1 MQNPGRRWRP
11 PTKFANPPI
20 MNMKMKKEYFVMKKV
35 ISLILSVM
43 MIVSLFAGCGSPAA
57 PETTAPAAETN
68 APETAAPTTAQAET
82 EEAVVYNVAIVQQ
95 LDHASLDEIRT
106 AIVAQL
112 QALAEE
118 KGVTVQIQEYNG
130 QNDTTILNQ
139 IGAQV
144 VDDKVD
150 MIIPIATLA
159 ATCMVTASEG
169 TGIPIVYA
177 AISDPE
183 TVGLTGISNVTGTSD
198 ALNTP
203 FIIDMM
209 FAVQPDIKTVGLL
222 YSNSEANSATPIA
235 EAKAYLDEKG
245 IAYLEKTG
253 NTSGEVTE
261 AASALVGRV
270 DAVFTPTDNAVMAV
284 EASVAEI
291 LNAAGIPH
299 YTGADSFVAAGAFA
313 TCGVNYTELGSK
325 TADMAMDILQGGE
338 VPEFHVMDGG
348 IITVNTE
355 TAAALN
361 LDYSAFGTMANT
373 VVEVTTG
380 E

>member
-1 MQNPGRRWRP
+1 
-11 PTKFANPPI
+11 
-20 MNMKMKKEYFVMKKV
+20 MKKV
-35 ISLILSVM
+35 ISLVLSVM
-43 MIVSLFAGCGSPAA
+43 MIVSLFAGCGSSAA

-106 AIVAQL
+106 AVVAQL

-118 KGVTVQIQEYNG
+118 KGVEVQIQEFNG
-130 QNDTTILNQ
+130 QNDTSTLNQ

-144 VDDKVD
+144 VGDKVD
-150 MIIPIATLA
+150 IIIPIATLA
-159 ATCMVTASEG
+159 AQCMVTAAEG
-169 TGIPIVYA
+169 TDTPIVYA

-183 TVGLTGISNVTGTSD
+183 TGGLTGIPTVTGTSD

-203 FIIDMM
+203 FILDMM
-209 FAVQPDIKTVGLL
+209 LAVQPDIQTVGLL

-253 NTSGEVTE
+253 NTTGEITE

-270 DAVFTPTDNAVMAV
+270 DAVFTPTDNVVMAA
-284 EASVAEI
+284 EGAVAEI
-291 LNAAGIPH
+291 LNNAGIAH
-299 YTGADSFVAAGAFA
+299 YTGADSFVQSGAFT
-313 TCGVNYTELGSK
+313 TCGVNYTELGAK
-325 TADMAMDILQGGE
+325 TADMAMDILLGGE
-338 VPEFHVMDGG
+338 IPEYHVMEGG

-355 TAAALN
+355 TAAILG
-361 LDYSAFGTMANT
+361 LDYSVFSAMANT
-373 VVEVTTG
+373 VVEVTTA